1 MALTIMKNHSLL
13 PMFALC
19 VALSS
24 AQADNA
30 LARIEQSCAKFPS
43 PSAQAECRQKEKAA
57 MAAFEK
63 ERKKDDPKIDFKKE
77 DAAKKSD
84 LCFTR
89 KSTGEQ
95 VCPN

>member
-1 MALTIMKNHSLL
+1 MALKTMKNHSLL
-13 PMFALC
+13 LMFTLC

-24 AQADNA
+24 VQADNA
-30 LARIEQSCAKFPS
+30 LSRIEQSCAKFPS
-43 PSAQAECRQKEKAA
+43 PGAQAECRQKEKAA
-57 MAAFEK
+57 MEAFEK
-63 ERKKDDPKIDFKKE
+63 ERKKDDRKIEFKK
-77 DAAKKSD
+77 DGPARKND